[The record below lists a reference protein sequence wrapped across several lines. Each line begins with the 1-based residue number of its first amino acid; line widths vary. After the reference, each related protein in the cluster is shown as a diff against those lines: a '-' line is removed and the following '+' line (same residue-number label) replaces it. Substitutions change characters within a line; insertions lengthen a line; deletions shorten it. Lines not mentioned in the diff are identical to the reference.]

1 LYGRRGLLLL
11 RGKRTQ
17 KATGFEAGDTLKL
30 RYTMQRGSDAPFDP
44 TIELVVVMETN
55 DPVQRTLAQAI
66 LEEAGI
72 PFFVLGQIA
81 TLVTDVDGFL
91 KKWVRIQVPRD
102 CEEEARELL
111 EPLLEPAANPGVD

>member
-1 LYGRRGLLLL
+1 ML
-11 RGKRTQ
+11 
-17 KATGFEAGDTLKL
+17 
-30 RYTMQRGSDAPFDP
+30 RGSDVPFDP
-44 TIELVVVMETN
+44 TLELVVVMETN
-55 DPVQRTLAQAI
+55 DPIQRALAQAI
-66 LEEAGI
+66 LDDAGI

-111 EPLLEPAANPGVD
+111 EPLLEPAPDIGAD

>member
-1 LYGRRGLLLL
+1 
-11 RGKRTQ
+11 
-17 KATGFEAGDTLKL
+17 
-30 RYTMQRGSDAPFDP
+30 MPRGSEPPFDP

-55 DPVQRTLAQAI
+55 DPIQRTLAQAI
-66 LEEAGI
+66 LDDAGI
-72 PFFVLGQIA
+72 PFYVLGQIA

-111 EPLLEPAANPGVD
+111 QPLLEPAAD